1 MLAVALRFGRLVP
14 ARMPGSLLAPGVGNR
29 VLLAWIH
36 GGRSKNKCKISA
48 LAAKGRWSEVMA
60 QAKLIGRE
68 NLTKRQA
75 HFVLEAAKWE
85 QDPDEAVLTLQH
97 INRMGWEISDDERDR
112 QRTFHIGAL
121 ARADRATDAWHTSH
135 EYMQAGFRPGA
146 RTVQQVVC
154 ALARKRHD
162 RMVLRFLK
170 TLRGTGFKLDVK
182 GYNIVLKACSMADSL
197 EIALELYHQMVHVD
211 RTEPNV
217 RTYDSLLRCCCHHKE
232 WRVALRL
239 FAEMRRRGVV
249 PDALVWT
256 KLLETLTKCRQHDLV
271 LRRFSDMQA
280 AGAVPPARA
289 YGPVLMA
296 CIMTRND
303 ARFHEL
309 TRELSHAEWTSATE
323 LSNFYS
329 RLVEGF
335 VATGQLRAAV
345 RILDGVAAA
354 GRLSSRIVLPVL
366 VHYARVLRDV
376 AAVRGIMDAMRAHG
390 ARLSLAAWDMA
401 VDTAWTVGN
410 RRTACEW
417 YAEACAA
424 SALNPY
430 RLARP
435 GVEPGRP
442 MWTTETPP
450 LSMCCT

>member
-1 MLAVALRFGRLVP
+1 
-14 ARMPGSLLAPGVGNR
+14 
-29 VLLAWIH
+29 
-36 GGRSKNKCKISA
+36 
-48 LAAKGRWSEVMA
+48 
-60 QAKLIGRE
+60 
-68 NLTKRQA
+68 
-75 HFVLEAAKWE
+75 
-85 QDPDEAVLTLQH
+85 
-97 INRMGWEISDDERDR
+97 MGWEISDDERDR

-121 ARADRATDAWHTSH
+121 ARANRATDAWHTCH

-197 EIALELYHQMVHVD
+197 EIAVELYHQMVHVD
-211 RTEPNV
+211 GTEPNV
-217 RTYDSLLRCCCHHKE
+217 RTYDSLL
-232 WRVALRL
+232 
-239 FAEMRRRGVV
+239 
-249 PDALVWT
+249 
-256 KLLETLTKCRQHDLV
+256 
-271 LRRFSDMQA
+271 SDMQA
-280 AGAVPPARA
+280 AGAVPPLRA

-303 ARFHEL
+303 PRFREL
-309 TRELSHAEWTSATE
+309 TRELSHAEWASATE

-329 RLVEGF
+329 RIVEGF
-335 VATGQLRAAV
+335 VATGQLHAAV

-376 AAVRGIMDAMRAHG
+376 PAVRGIVDAMRVRG
-390 ARLSLAAWDMA
+390 ARLLLAAWDMA
-401 VDTAWTVGN
+401 IDTAWRAGDK
-410 RRTACEW
+410 RTAT
-417 YAEACAA
+417 
-424 SALNPY
+424 LNPY

-442 MWTTETPP
+442 MWTTETPAVAAAAAAAAP
-450 LSMCCT
+450 GPEERAGAPRVTIMDFHYHSAGTAAVAVTLQLRNMRAQRQQGGAAAAAGHVLYLITGLGHLRGKHKGKVRAAVTAQLERAELKYSAVPGNAGVLKVVY